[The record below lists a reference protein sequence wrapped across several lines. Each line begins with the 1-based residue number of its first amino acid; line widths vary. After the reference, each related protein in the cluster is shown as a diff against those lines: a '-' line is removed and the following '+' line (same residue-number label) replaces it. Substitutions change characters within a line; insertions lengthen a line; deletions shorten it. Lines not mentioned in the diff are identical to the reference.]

1 MNFWTWGIYNLF
13 DNGLLRYLL
22 ARLNPTDEGRAAL
35 IGGAFALC
43 VIVPYLLG
51 SINWALV
58 ISRVFYHDD
67 IRRHGSGNAGATNMM
82 RTFGMKAAV
91 PTFLGDGLKGVL
103 SIVFACAIFG
113 HPESEPYFFYTVTA
127 AYMAAFFAILG
138 HVFPCFA
145 HFKGGKGFAC
155 TALCILVLNPAIFC
169 VLLFVFFPLVIGTR
183 YVSLGS
189 VVTALFYPVFLS
201 SFDSIAELPYGI
213 SSLFAFLIAALVTW
227 AHRSNLKRIMNRT
240 ERKISLGRK
249 NKSQTPD
256 EGEAPKE

>member
-1 MNFWTWGIYNLF
+1 MKFWVWGIYNLF
-13 DNGLLRYLL
+13 DNGLVRYLL
-22 ARLNPTDEGRAAL
+22 ARLQPNDSGRAAL

-67 IRRHGSGNAGATNMM
+67 IRNYGSGNAGATNMQ
-82 RTFGMKAAV
+82 RTFGLKAAI
-91 PTFLGDGLKGVL
+91 PTFLLDGLKGVL
-103 SIVFACAIFG
+103 SIVLACALFG

-127 AYMAAFFAILG
+127 AYMAAFFTIFG

-155 TALCILVLNPAIFC
+155 TALCILVLNPAVFC
-169 VLLFVFFPLVIGTR
+169 VLLFGFFPLVIGTR

-201 SFDSIAELPYGI
+201 SFDSVFTHYGI
-213 SSLFAFLIAALVTW
+213 NSLFAFLIAALITW
-227 AHRSNLKRIMNRT
+227 AHRSNLKRIMNHT

-249 NKSQTPD
+249 NK
-256 EGEAPKE
+256 PKELANDGETPKE